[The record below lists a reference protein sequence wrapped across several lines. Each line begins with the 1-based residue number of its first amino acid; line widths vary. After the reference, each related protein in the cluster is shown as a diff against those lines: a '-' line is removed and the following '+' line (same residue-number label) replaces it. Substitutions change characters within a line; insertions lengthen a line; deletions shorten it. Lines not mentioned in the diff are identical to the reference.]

1 MALDRLFET
10 DPKKYFAEIRT
21 LSGET
26 LAIHEDFNFEIEE
39 IDKDGKARGRI
50 TENNIV
56 ISDYIEVTPNFFQL
70 IQLKEKLVGED

>member
-1 MALDRLFET
+1 MLDTLFERR
-10 DPKKYFAEIRT
+10 PNEYFAEIRT

-26 LAIHEDFNFEIEE
+26 LTIHQDFNFEIEE

-56 ISDYIEVTPNFFQL
+56 ISEYIEVTPNFFQL
-70 IQLKEKLVGED
+70 IHLKKKLVGED